1 LRHLARLTF
10 DIGKMAE
17 IATANVVILLVM
29 LVFGIVLIRLMRYP
43 FHINRL
49 YTVGLFSRMR
59 PVN

>member
-1 LRHLARLTF
+1 VSFSKADI

-17 IATANVVILLVM
+17 IATASVVILLVM

-43 FHINRL
+43 FHINSL

-59 PVN
+59 PVE